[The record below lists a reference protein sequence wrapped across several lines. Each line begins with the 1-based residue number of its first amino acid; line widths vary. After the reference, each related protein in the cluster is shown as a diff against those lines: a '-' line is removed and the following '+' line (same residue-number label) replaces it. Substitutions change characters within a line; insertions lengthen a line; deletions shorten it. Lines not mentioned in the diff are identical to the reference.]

1 MKKFRDLY
9 IYLNSYDIDQ
19 LIKYL
24 TDNCINNW
32 SRAYER
38 EKNAVLLEEKAYCF
52 EHTAGDGL
60 ESAGLILFQKD
71 PNTWFVSNIVPT
83 EKGQLSVDEYNQ
95 ILVDFFTT
103 IVQPAIENTPV
114 STELTNDQEFIE
126 NLIGNDAA
134 ALLNQFAT
142 YANKFTVTSH
152 PGDRKKWFD
161 FILSVN
167 SKGVKLDPNLLS
179 TSLIEKGWSQEA
191 VDKLVTEYEFADALL
206 NYTKGQ

>member
-9 IYLNSYDIDQ
+9 IHLNNYDIEQ
-19 LIKYL
+19 LIKHL
-24 TDNCINNW
+24 TDNCTNNW

-38 EKNAVLLEEKAYCF
+38 EKNAVLSAEKSYCF
-52 EHTAGDGL
+52 EHTTGDGL
-60 ESAGLILFQKD
+60 EAAGLILFQKD
-71 PNTWFVSNIVPT
+71 RNTWFVPNIVPT
-83 EKGQLSVDEYNQ
+83 EKDQLSIDEYNQ
-95 ILVDFFTT
+95 ILVDFFKK
-103 IVQPAIENTPV
+103 IVQPAIKNTSV
-114 STELTNDQEFIE
+114 TAELTNDKEFIE

-134 ALLNQFAT
+134 ALLNKFSNS
-142 YANKFTVTSH
+142 ANKFTITSH
-152 PGDRKKWFD
+152 PLDRKKWFD

-179 TSLIEKGWSQEA
+179 NSLIEKGWSQEA